1 MTFQVIALDLDGTLL
16 TPQKTILSESILA
29 LQNARKSGAKI
40 VIVTGRHHVAI
51 HPFYQALDLDT
62 PTICCNGALL
72 YDYVGKR
79 VLASDTLHPE
89 QATQL
94 VSLLDAHN
102 VYGLM
107 YADDVMFYSQV
118 TGHITRTETWARSLP
133 EHQRPVFKHVNSLGA
148 AVHDVDNIWKFALTG
163 SDIDKLK
170 NFAQIVK
177 SEIGLTCE
185 WSWHDQVDIAQIGN
199 SKGKRLT
206 QWVESMGLSMKD
218 VIAFGDNLNDVSM
231 LQSAGLG
238 VAMGN
243 AVDEVKACADLV
255 IGSNTEPSIAEI
267 LNAHYNNETLKFIP

>member
-1 MTFQVIALDLDGTLL
+1 
-16 TPQKTILSESILA
+16 
-29 LQNARKSGAKI
+29 
-40 VIVTGRHHVAI
+40 
-51 HPFYQALDLDT
+51 
-62 PTICCNGALL
+62 
-72 YDYVGKR
+72 
-79 VLASDTLHPE
+79 
-89 QATQL
+89 
-94 VSLLDAHN
+94 
-102 VYGLM
+102 
-107 YADDVMFYSQV
+107 
-118 TGHITRTETWARSLP
+118 
-133 EHQRPVFKHVNSLGA
+133 
-148 AVHDVDNIWKFALTG
+148 VDNIWKFALTG

-243 AVDEVKACADLV
+243 A
-255 IGSNTEPSIAEI
+255 
-267 LNAHYNNETLKFIP
+267 